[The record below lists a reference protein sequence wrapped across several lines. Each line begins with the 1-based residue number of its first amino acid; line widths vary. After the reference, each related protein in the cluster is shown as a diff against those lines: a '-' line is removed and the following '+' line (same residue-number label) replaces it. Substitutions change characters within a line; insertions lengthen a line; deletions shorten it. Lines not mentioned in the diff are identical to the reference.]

1 MDAEVM
7 PPDDA
12 PGRANPVVWIMI
24 GVPLAAV
31 CASMLTLFLAA
42 RGSEPPL
49 PAQYSWEG
57 KALEADFARAD
68 RAGTLGAAAELEFDT
83 GRVRVALD
91 FSASNEALPA
101 ALELRLTHATL
112 PALDRAITLVR
123 DAGSGAYWADLPALQ
138 RGHWHIEVA
147 ADDWRLRGRLEAPVS
162 YVRLGY

>member
-7 PPDDA
+7 PPDDGH
-12 PGRANPVVWIMI
+12 GRANPVIWIMI

-57 KALEADFARAD
+57 QALDEDFARAD
-68 RAGTLGAAAELEFDT
+68 RARSLGAAAELEFNP
-83 GRVRVALD
+83 GSLRLALD
-91 FSASNEALPA
+91 FSAAAGALPET
-101 ALELRLTHATL
+101 LELRLTHATL
-112 PALDRAITLVR
+112 PALDRAVRLVR
-123 DAGSGAYWADLPALQ
+123 DAGSGAYVADLPALQ
-138 RGHWHIEVA
+138 RGNWLIEVA
-147 ADDWRLRGRLEAPVS
+147 GSDWRLRGKFEAPVS